1 MNGFRGNARSLLISV
16 LLVLPVLVAHAG
28 NAPKGIESA
37 ETLGFPERVKTFGQE
52 TPLHGFGTRKATLFG
67 IKVYHAAFY
76 STKTLKS
83 LAEVLADTD
92 PKRLDIRYVRDF
104 GLEDTNEAW
113 RYQFKESAGADLKE
127 IAPEIEKLIS
137 FQKPIHDGDVQR
149 FEFRDGTVTFS
160 INDEKR
166 GEIRSK
172 KFEAALLTIF
182 FGPNPPTKELQ
193 RGLFRGVANESTLP
207 VK

>member
-1 MNGFRGNARSLLISV
+1 MRGYRGNALLTLIALF
-16 LLVLPVLVAHAG
+16 LL
-28 NAPKGIESA
+28 APAVDAKAVNPPGVSDA
-37 ETLGFPERVKTFGQE
+37 TASLGFPEKVKTFGQE

-76 STKTLKS
+76 STKNLKS

-113 RYQFKESAGADLKE
+113 KYQFKESAGANLRE

-137 FQKPIHDGDVQR
+137 FQKPIHEGDVQR
-149 FEFRDGTVTFS
+149 FEFRDGMVTFS

-172 KFEAALLTIF
+172 KFEEALLTIF

-193 RGLFRGVANESTLP
+193 RGLFRGVANEATLP